1 MASLA
6 VASGATIPT
15 RIYLSR
21 QLSVRTTTENPLRRH
36 SLYVITAR
44 EGNNMNEVSRELCTK
59 VGEELENFAVGYFKT
74 AGLVKGKVAFKYG
87 HNFSFK
93 IEGYAYSMRPNEI
106 HSDEVSKDLAK
117 RVGDGIIDYAKVM
130 FEENGLTFHK
140 SACKYGSHFTLTIT
154 AEPLVLGRNGV
165 NVGSE
170 CARTFD
176 MVAHKY
182 GMTKE
187 DLGAEGVINN
197 KRFVLLGADYKR
209 NGDIHLV
216 VRRWD
221 NGQTYILKSDSMITY
236 FGGKYEKVGA

>member
-1 MASLA
+1 
-6 VASGATIPT
+6 
-15 RIYLSR
+15 
-21 QLSVRTTTENPLRRH
+21 
-36 SLYVITAR
+36 
-44 EGNNMNEVSRELCTK
+44 MNEVSRELCTK

-93 IEGYAYSMRPNEI
+93 IEGYAYSTHPNEVR
-106 HSDEVSKDLAK
+106 SEEVSKALAQK
-117 RVGDGIIDYAKVM
+117 VADGITDYAKVM

-140 SACKYGSHFTLTIT
+140 MSCKYGSHFTLTIQ

-170 CARTFD
+170 WARTFI

-182 GMTKE
+182 GMHGE
-187 DLGAEGVINN
+187 SDLGAEAVINN

-216 VRRWD
+216 VRRED
-221 NGQTYILKSDSMITY
+221 NGLTYIFKSDSMITY
-236 FGGKYEKVGA
+236 FGGTYEAPRVVTAGA